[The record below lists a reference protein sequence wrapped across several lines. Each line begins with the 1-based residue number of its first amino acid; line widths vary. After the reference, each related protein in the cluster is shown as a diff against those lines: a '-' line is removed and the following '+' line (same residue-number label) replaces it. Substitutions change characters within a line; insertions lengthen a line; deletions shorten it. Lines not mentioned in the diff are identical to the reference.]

1 MMEQLQAFWAGIPDL
16 SGMAINLGMT
26 LAILVIG
33 WAISSLLGRWMRRIA
48 DRSPRIDP
56 TIVPMVRS
64 VTIWAV
70 RIVVLLAVL
79 ARLGVQTASLVAM
92 LGASALA
99 IGLALQG
106 TLQNFAAGIMLL
118 VLRPVRAGEFVA
130 IGGQGSGTVDEIGLF
145 MTRFVQVDG
154 IHILLPNTLV
164 WGSPITNY
172 SRNKT
177 RRLDM
182 MLGVRYDDDLEA
194 ALTALQALVDQH
206 EGILADPAPQV
217 MVMEYRDSTIMVN
230 IRAWT
235 PADQYWDVYFDLHRH
250 APQALRQA
258 GLRSPIPLREVK
270 SVPAPVE
277 KDKAAHA

>member
-1 MMEQLQAFWAGIPDL
+1 MEQLQAFWAGLPDL
-16 SGMAINLGMT
+16 SGIVIHFGVT

-33 WAISSLLGRWMRRIA
+33 WAVSNLLGRWMRHIA
-48 DRSPRIDP
+48 DRSARIDP
-56 TIVPMVRS
+56 TIVPMIRS
-64 VTIWAV
+64 VTVWAV

-118 VLRPVRAGEFVA
+118 VLRPVRAGEFVS
-130 IGGQGSGTVDEIGLF
+130 IGSQGSGTVDEIGLF

-154 IHILLPNTLV
+154 IQILLPNTLV

-172 SRNKT
+172 SRNRT
-177 RRLDM
+177 RRLDI

-194 ALTALQALVDQH
+194 ALATLRSLIDRH
-206 EGILADPAPQV
+206 DDILADPAPQV

-230 IRAWT
+230 VRAW
-235 PADQYWDVYFDLHRH
+235 ALAEKYWDVYFDLQRR

-258 GLRSPIPLREVK
+258 GLRTPIPLREVQ
-270 SVPAPVE
+270 SIPVSSQ
-277 KDKAAHA
+277 KDKTVNA

>member
-1 MMEQLQAFWAGIPDL
+1 MEQLQAFWAGLPDL
-16 SGMAINLGMT
+16 SGIVIHFGVT

-33 WAISSLLGRWMRRIA
+33 WAVSNLLGRWMRHIA
-48 DRSPRIDP
+48 DRSARIDP
-56 TIVPMVRS
+56 TIVPMIRS
-64 VTIWAV
+64 VTVWAV

-118 VLRPVRAGEFVA
+118 VLRPVRAGEFVS
-130 IGGQGSGTVDEIGLF
+130 IGSQGSGTVDEIGLF

-154 IHILLPNTLV
+154 IQILLPNTLV

-172 SRNKT
+172 SRNRT
-177 RRLDM
+177 RRLDI

-194 ALTALQALVDQH
+194 ALATLRSLIDRH
-206 EGILADPAPQV
+206 DDILADPTPQV

-230 IRAWT
+230 VRAW
-235 PADQYWDVYFDLHRH
+235 ALAEKYWDVYFDLQRR

-258 GLRSPIPLREVK
+258 GLRTPIPLREVQ
-270 SVPAPVE
+270 SIPVSSQ
-277 KDKAAHA
+277 KDKTVNA

>member
-1 MMEQLQAFWAGIPDL
+1 
-16 SGMAINLGMT
+16 
-26 LAILVIG
+26 
-33 WAISSLLGRWMRRIA
+33 
-48 DRSPRIDP
+48 
-56 TIVPMVRS
+56 
-64 VTIWAV
+64 
-70 RIVVLLAVL
+70 
-79 ARLGVQTASLVAM
+79 
-92 LGASALA
+92 
-99 IGLALQG
+99 
-106 TLQNFAAGIMLL
+106 AAIMLL

-130 IGGQGSGTVDEIGLF
+130 IGCEGSGTADGIGFF
-145 MTRFVQVDG
+145 MPRFVQDASRPIV
-154 IHILLPNTLV
+154 LPNTLV
-164 WGSPITNY
+164 WGVPITNY
-172 SRNKT
+172 SRNMT
-177 RRLDM
+177 RRLDARV
-182 MLGVRYDDDLEA
+182 GVRYDDDLEA
-194 ALTALQALVDQH
+194 ALAALQGLVDQH